1 MKFDVVIPNYNG
13 FSLLE
18 KNLPILLKV
27 LSKYNCGAVII
38 NDDYSKIEDYELLGS
53 FIEEIKSKYKT
64 QVKLFRN
71 DKNYG
76 FSTTVDNGVRK
87 AESEYVLLLNTDV
100 IASENFIDPIIL
112 DFEKNEN
119 LYGVGIM
126 DKSIEDGGNVL
137 RGRGLASWKR
147 GFLVHRRGEINSAD
161 TFWIS
166 GGSCMVKRDL
176 FLKFGGFDPLY
187 NPFYW
192 EDIDLSYRVQKAG
205 YAIMFENRSEV
216 EHRHKEGAIKKHYN
230 SDKINTIA
238 YRNQFIFVWKNI
250 SDFNLLLSHALWLPY
265 HMARAL
271 ARFDKPFFVGLLCA
285 IIRLPQIYKKR
296 VSQKRL
302 YKLKDADIIK
312 NQ

>member
-13 FSLLE
+13 FNLLE

-27 LSKYNCGAVII
+27 LAKYNCGAIII
-38 NDDYSKIEDYELLGS
+38 NDDYSKVEDYESLS
-53 FIEEIKSKYKT
+53 NFIEQIKNKYKT
-64 QVKLFRN
+64 KIKLFRN

-76 FSTTVDNGVRK
+76 FSSTVDSGVK
-87 AESEYVLLLNTDV
+87 YAESEFVLLLNTDV
-100 IASENFIDPIIL
+100 IASPNFLDPIFL
-112 DFEKNEN
+112 DFEKNKN
-119 LYGVGIM
+119 LFGVGIM

-147 GFLVHRRGEINSAD
+147 GFLVHRRGEINLSD

-166 GGSCMVKRDL
+166 GGSSMVKRDL

-205 YAIMFENRSEV
+205 LAIMFENKSEV

-230 SDKINTIA
+230 SARINTIA

-250 SDFNLLLSHALWLPY
+250 SDYNLLISHFLWLPY
-265 HMARAL
+265 HAARAL
-271 ARFDKPFFVGLLCA
+271 ARFDKPFFAGLFYA
-285 IIRLPQIYKKR
+285 IIRLPQIYAAR
-296 VSQKRL
+296 LSQKRL
-302 YKLKDADIIK
+302 YKLKDKEIIK
-312 NQ
+312 